1 METVE
6 ETLRLL
12 KRQAELEATM
22 RQPGGIRI
30 TEERELHALRRRL
43 AKFPEA
49 AEAVM
54 QAAHALRRPVT
65 ELSVDEV
72 ESWANRVT
80 AA

>member
-1 METVE
+1 
-6 ETLRLL
+6 
-12 KRQAELEATM
+12 M

-49 AEAVM
+49 TEAVM
-54 QAAHALRRPVT
+54 QAPHAMRR
-65 ELSVDEV
+65 SVIEIGIDEV

-80 AA
+80 AP